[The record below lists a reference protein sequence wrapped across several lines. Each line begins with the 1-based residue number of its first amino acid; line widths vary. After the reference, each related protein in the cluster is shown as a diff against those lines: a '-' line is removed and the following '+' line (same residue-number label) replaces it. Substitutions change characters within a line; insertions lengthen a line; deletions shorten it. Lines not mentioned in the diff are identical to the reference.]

1 MSDGFDS
8 DFSKGSIVNC
18 RFTDIGNDAVDLS
31 GSQVEMKDCEL
42 LNVGDK
48 AVSVGERS
56 VLTIKQSTITNAK
69 IGVAAKD
76 RSHAA
81 LSELEFFDCKY
92 GYVAYTKKSEYGG
105 ATIEIEDIR
114 LKNVKKEGDIELN
127 SRLIKDGVTIQ
138 GTEYSKVSKY

>member
-18 RFTDIGNDAVDLS
+18 RFKDIGNDAVDLS

-56 VLTIKQSTITNAK
+56 VLTMKQSTITNAK

-76 RSHAA
+76 RSYAT
-81 LSELEFFDCKY
+81 LSDLEFSNLFFWF
-92 GYVAYTKKSEYGG
+92 
-105 ATIEIEDIR
+105 R
-114 LKNVKKEGDIELN
+114 
-127 SRLIKDGVTIQ
+127 R
-138 GTEYSKVSKY
+138 